1 MGKLAIISEEMVLS
15 CAIVGWL
22 LLQVPLDEAAT
33 IAALVGAYV
42 AMIYAIRSVFRGD
55 WKTAETSVKTR
66 EP

>member
-1 MGKLAIISEEMVLS
+1 MVLS

-33 IAALVGAYV
+33 IAALVGACI
-42 AMIYAIRSVFRGD
+42 AIYAIRSIFRGD